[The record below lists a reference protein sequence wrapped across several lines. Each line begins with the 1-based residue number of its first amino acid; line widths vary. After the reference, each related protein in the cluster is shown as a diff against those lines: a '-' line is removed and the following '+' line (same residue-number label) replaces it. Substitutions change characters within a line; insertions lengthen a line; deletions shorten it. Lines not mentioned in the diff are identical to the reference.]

1 MIMSPH
7 AGATEAPLSAS
18 WRPWCDSGFRK
29 SLCCT
34 FCAGDHVDV
43 LLRAHNQG
51 CQVTECVPPHMQAIY
66 MGHSVSMQRDTY
78 DRRTKG
84 QKVHIP
90 QISDL

>member
-1 MIMSPH
+1 
-7 AGATEAPLSAS
+7 
-18 WRPWCDSGFRK
+18 
-29 SLCCT
+29 
-34 FCAGDHVDV
+34 
-43 LLRAHNQG
+43 
-51 CQVTECVPPHMQAIY
+51 MQAIY